1 MSRNAHFSLL
11 GNMGTSY
18 APDAEGSAEGDILGV
33 SAYDLAGLREDDAS
47 VRLGVSAYDLA
58 GLREDDAAV
67 RMGVSAYDLAGLRE
81 DDAEV
86 RMGVSAYDLAGL
98 REDDAAVRLGLT
110 DFDGASGSAE
120 GSAAGHRVA
129 QMGLL
134 VSDGRM
140 GGMVEDHY
148 DIRMGVSAYDLAG
161 LREDDAAV
169 RMGVSA
175 YDLAGLREDD
185 AAVRMGDSRYGARY
199 GTQYRLLR
207 YKGDYGTEYT
217 RLPGRRLAK
226 GKKRRM
232 ADVDSMSAEAMA
244 IEQYGQI
251 AGVTN
256 TFRMGYI
263 LRGLREDDA
272 SVRMGV
278 SAYDLAGLRED
289 DAAVRMGTAYADDA
303 TGSAE
308 DPSGRAG
315 LGVSAYDLGR
325 RRAYPYSVDGA
336 EVNPPAMLAADGFHE
351 RFPVRLRGLGRINL
365 GNIAWTEAMPRL
377 QTAIAQEAKLY
388 ARVLRLNDTSKAAI
402 MTQVANLNALDK
414 GQLFNGQL
422 TVYLN
427 GGEAHWLAHEGTQ
440 RRLFATEKI
449 IPTVD
454 AMLTAYE
461 RGATP
466 DEALKAAL
474 ANVDKRIDDLKS
486 GFMQYALP
494 IGGGVVAAGIIT
506 ALVLSASK

>member
-11 GNMGTSY
+11 GNLGTSY

-33 SAYDLAGLREDDAS
+33 SAYDLS
-47 VRLGVSAYDLA
+47 

-67 RMGVSAYDLAGLRE
+67 
-81 DDAEV
+81 
-86 RMGVSAYDLAGL
+86 
-98 REDDAAVRLGLT
+98 
-110 DFDGASGSAE
+110 
-120 GSAAGHRVA
+120 
-129 QMGLL
+129 
-134 VSDGRM
+134 
-140 GGMVEDHY
+140 
-148 DIRMGVSAYDLAG
+148 RMGVSAYDLAG

-185 AAVRMGDSRYGARY
+185 AAVRLGVSAYD
-199 GTQYRLLR
+199 
-207 YKGDYGTEYT
+207 
-217 RLPGRRLAK
+217 LA
-226 GKKRRM
+226 
-232 ADVDSMSAEAMA
+232 
-244 IEQYGQI
+244 
-251 AGVTN
+251 
-256 TFRMGYI
+256 
-263 LRGLREDDA
+263 GLREDDA
-272 SVRMGV
+272 AVRLGLTDFDGATGSAEGSAAGHRVAQMGGVLVSNGRIGGMVEDHYDIQLGVSAYDLAGLREDDAEVRMGV

-289 DAAVRMGTAYADDA
+289 DAAVRMGDSRYGARYGSQYRLLRYKGEYGSEYTRLPGRRLAKGKAKRRMADVDSMSAEAMAIEQHGKVAGITNTFRMGYILRGLREDDASIRMGVSAYDLAGLREDDAAVRLGTAYEEDA

-308 DPSGRAG
+308 DSR

-325 RRAYPYSVDGA
+325 RRAYQYSVDGA

-351 RFPVRLRGLGRINL
+351 RFPVRLMKGLGRINL
-365 GNIAWTEAMPRL
+365 GNIAWMEAMPRI
-377 QTAIAQEAKLY
+377 QTALSQEAKLY
-388 ARVLRLNDTSKAAI
+388 ERVLRLNDVSKAAI
-402 MTQVANLNALDK
+402 MTQVANLNAMDH
-414 GQLFNGQL
+414 GQLFKGSLQM
-422 TVYLN
+422 YLN

-494 IGGGVVAAGIIT
+494 IGGGLAVAGVIT
-506 ALVLSASK
+506 ALVVSASK